1 MLSENKVSLYFKA
14 LSKGRSDIASRNTM
28 KFMCRG
34 FKLVLG
40 QNEVDAS
47 ITISA
52 ASDKAYRYWVD
63 QVGRAEELNS
73 ARIACWDFLEGKG
86 RGFHIEDKEDAI
98 ARAVLCLL
106 HPAEIVDNEFRQQ
119 CFEWFFQMVNKVD
132 DFQPLF
138 DRVFHEM
145 EKKELSRQN
154 KADRD
159 GFAP

>member
-1 MLSENKVSLYFKA
+1 MLNENKINLYFKT
-14 LSKGRSDIASRNTM
+14 LSKGKSDIASRNTM

-34 FKLVLG
+34 FKLALG

-47 ITISA
+47 VPITA
-52 ASDKAYRYWVD
+52 AFDKAYRYWVD
-63 QVGRAEELNS
+63 QVGRAEELKS

-98 ARAVLCLL
+98 TRAVLCLL
-106 HPAEIVDNEFRQQ
+106 HPAEIADNEFRQQ
-119 CFEWFFQMVNKVD
+119 CFEWFFQMVNRVE

-138 DRVFHEM
+138 DHVFNEM
-145 EKKELSRQN
+145 KKELSRKN